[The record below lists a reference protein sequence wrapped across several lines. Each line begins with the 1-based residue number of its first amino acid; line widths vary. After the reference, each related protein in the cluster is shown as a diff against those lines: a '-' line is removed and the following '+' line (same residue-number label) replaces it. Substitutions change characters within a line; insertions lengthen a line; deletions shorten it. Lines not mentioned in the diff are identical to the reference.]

1 MQPKTR
7 SSSFVSK
14 ARGTAGLSLVELMV
28 AITIGLLV
36 LLAMT
41 ALLSQQ
47 NRAREE
53 LGKSAAQN
61 ENGRYALSLLQK
73 ELQHAGYYGQFDG
86 TGPAPAALPDPCA
99 TGAVAIDE
107 AMGFPVQG
115 YDSPGAVPA
124 PLSACLVD
132 ANHVPG
138 TDILVVRRLSTAD
151 PLQIPA
157 DDLVAARM
165 YAQTTPFE
173 RIVDVGADESVFTLR
188 QKNPAVFAEI
198 RPVVTH
204 IYFISPC
211 DVFAAPATSCTAAA
225 DGGSPI
231 PTLKRLELGLNA
243 AGARAFVLTPLVQ
256 GIEDLQFDYG
266 VDTDGAGAP
275 ATPFITAPT
284 LAQWP
289 DVMAI
294 GVTLRARNTEPT
306 QGYTDTKT
314 YDMGVTAAAAGP
326 FNDRFKRHVYSTIVR
341 LNNPSGRRE

>member
-1 MQPKTR
+1 M
-7 SSSFVSK
+7 
-14 ARGTAGLSLVELMV
+14 AGLSLVELMV

-86 TGPAPAALPDPCA
+86 TGPAPGALPDPCA
-99 TGAVAIDE
+99 TGAVAIGE

-124 PLSACLVD
+124 PLSACLAD
-132 ANHVPG
+132 ANHVDG
-138 TDILVVRRLSTAD
+138 TDILVVRRVSTAD
-151 PLQIPA
+151 PLSIEL
-157 DDLVAARM
+157 DDLEDARL
-165 YAQTTPFE
+165 YAQTMPFDP
-173 RIVDVGADESVFTLR
+173 IVDRGPDETVFTLR
-188 QKNPAVFAEI
+188 QKDPTVFAEV

-204 IYFISPC
+204 IYFVSPC
-211 DVFAAPATSCTAAA
+211 DVFAAPATTCTAAA
-225 DGGSPI
+225 DGGTPI
-231 PTLKRLELGLNA
+231 PTLKRLELGVDGA
-243 AGARAFVLTPLVQ
+243 APAFVITPLVQ
-256 GIEDLQFDYG
+256 GIEDLQIDYG

-289 DVMAI
+289 NVMAI
-294 GVTLRARNTEPT
+294 GVTLRARNIEPT
-306 QGYTDTKT
+306 QGHTDTKT

-326 FNDRFKRHVYSTIVR
+326 FDDRFKRHVYSTIVR